1 MLRRQSLGHQ
11 VCEALR
17 DRFASLE
24 ILPGERLD
32 TGTLS
37 AEFGVSRIP
46 IREALKALEERGLVE
61 TTPGSGYSARAITD
75 ATVHDV
81 FHMRRLLELEAL
93 STFPVV
99 EHLAR
104 IRDLREACGRL
115 LTTADPPHAS
125 RKAFDALEIQFHT
138 GLIIASAENALLR
151 EAHARIADLT
161 AIIVHLNGGI
171 ARALSEHTRVL
182 DLLLEGDLDRAMSAL
197 AAHLTSAE
205 QACLPVPRSLE
216 EWGERRRLVLGG
228 HAEEEEEVSLAASDG
243 PGLETAV

>member
-1 MLRRQSLGHQ
+1 MLRRESLGQQ
-11 VCEALR
+11 VYQALR

-32 TGTLS
+32 TGALS

-61 TTPGSGYSARAITD
+61 TSPGLGYRVRAITD
-75 ATVHDV
+75 RTVHDV

-93 STFPVV
+93 SALSVA
-99 EHLAR
+99 EHLPQ
-104 IRDLREACGRL
+104 IQDLRQASARVL
-115 LTTADPPHAS
+115 ATADSHLAS
-125 RKAFDALEIQFHT
+125 RRAFDALEVRFHS
-138 GLIIASAENALLR
+138 GLIIAGSSNPLLR

-205 QACLPVPRSLE
+205 KACLPVPRSLE